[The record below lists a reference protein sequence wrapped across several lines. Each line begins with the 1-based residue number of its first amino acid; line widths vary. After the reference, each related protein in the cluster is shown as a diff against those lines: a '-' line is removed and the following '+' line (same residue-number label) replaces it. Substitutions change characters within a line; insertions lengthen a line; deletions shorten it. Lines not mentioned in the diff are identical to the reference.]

1 MSFLRM
7 GISYFT
13 SKRVSNVKQS
23 IISNHL
29 LTCDCNISFNDFTIL
44 SKGSSKINLLIEE
57 SSPAR
62 FRDDPTLNKTVKP
75 WWEFLDSSEKMQ
87 KFQNVS
93 GVRPGSSF
101 SFGETSRKPIG
112 DDMKIE
118 RREVKNAK
126 LSQKYRSD

>member
-1 MSFLRM
+1 M

-23 IISNHL
+23 IISNHV

-44 SKGSSKINLLIEE
+44 SKESSNINLLIEE
-57 SSPAR
+57 SSLAR
-62 FRDDPTLNKTVKP
+62 FRDDLTLNKTVKP
-75 WWEFLDSSEKMQ
+75 RWELLDSSEKMQ
-87 KFQNVS
+87 KFQKVS

-101 SFGETSRKPIG
+101 SFGETSRTPIG

-118 RREVKNAK
+118 RGEVKNTK
-126 LSQKYRSD
+126 LSQKYSSD

>member
-1 MSFLRM
+1 M

-44 SKGSSKINLLIEE
+44 SKESSNINLLIEE
-57 SSPAR
+57 SSLAR
-62 FRDDPTLNKTVKP
+62 FRDDLTLNKTFKP
-75 WWEFLDSSEKMQ
+75 RWELLDSSEKMQ
-87 KFQNVS
+87 KFQKVS

-101 SFGETSRKPIG
+101 SFGETSRTPIG

-118 RREVKNAK
+118 RGEVKNTK
-126 LSQKYRSD
+126 LSQNYSSD

>member
-1 MSFLRM
+1 M

-44 SKGSSKINLLIEE
+44 SKESSNINLLIEE
-57 SSPAR
+57 SSLAR
-62 FRDDPTLNKTVKP
+62 FRDDLTLNKTVKP
-75 WWEFLDSSEKMQ
+75 RWELLDSSEKMQ
-87 KFQNVS
+87 KFQKVS

-101 SFGETSRKPIG
+101 SFGETSRTPIG

-118 RREVKNAK
+118 RGEVKNTK
-126 LSQKYRSD
+126 LSQKYSSD